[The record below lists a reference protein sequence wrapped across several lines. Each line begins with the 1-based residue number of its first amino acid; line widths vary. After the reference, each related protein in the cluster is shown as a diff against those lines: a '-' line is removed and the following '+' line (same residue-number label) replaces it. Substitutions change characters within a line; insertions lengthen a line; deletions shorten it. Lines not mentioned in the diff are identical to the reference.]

1 MEEELDST
9 TGKVTRFMVVD
20 GHGLIYR
27 AYHAFPGLT
36 APDGRLVNAVY
47 GFTRILHTAISEY
60 EPEFI
65 AIAFDHKGPTLRAQE
80 YTAYKAH
87 RAPMPEELKHQ
98 IQIVKDVV
106 SALNI
111 PQFEL
116 EGYEADDLIGTV
128 TRLSVLESS
137 CQVHN
142 LVVTGDKDLL
152 QLVDETTHVWIPARN
167 KFGGNI
173 EYGAQEVVEKMGVT
187 PTQVVDLKAL
197 MGDTSDNI
205 PGVKGI
211 GAKTAVTLVTTF
223 GSLASVYERV
233 SYLQADPTQ
242 KDPVIK
248 GAVLQ
253 NLIQDKENA
262 FLSQKL
268 AKIDRIVPIKFTL
281 EPCRVSDY
289 DKEQTV
295 KLFEE
300 LDFKSL
306 VPLLPDDTFESGVQ
320 DALF

>member
-1 MEEELDST
+1 
-9 TGKVTRFMVVD
+9 
-20 GHGLIYR
+20 
-27 AYHAFPGLT
+27 
-36 APDGRLVNAVY
+36 
-47 GFTRILHTAISEY
+47 
-60 EPEFI
+60 
-65 AIAFDHKGPTLRAQE
+65 
-80 YTAYKAH
+80 
-87 RAPMPEELKHQ
+87 
-98 IQIVKDVV
+98 
-106 SALNI
+106 
-111 PQFEL
+111 
-116 EGYEADDLIGTV
+116 
-128 TRLSVLESS
+128 
-137 CQVHN
+137 
-142 LVVTGDKDLL
+142 
-152 QLVDETTHVWIPARN
+152 
-167 KFGGNI
+167 
-173 EYGAQEVVEKMGVT
+173 MGVT